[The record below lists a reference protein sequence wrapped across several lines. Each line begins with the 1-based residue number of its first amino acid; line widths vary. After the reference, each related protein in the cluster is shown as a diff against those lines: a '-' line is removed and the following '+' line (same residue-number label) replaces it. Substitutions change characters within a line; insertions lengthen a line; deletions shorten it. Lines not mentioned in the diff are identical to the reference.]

1 MSGGRAILGIGA
13 SGPQVIEGW
22 HGLPYVKPLGRIR
35 EIVDLVRRALRRE
48 VLSNDGII
56 KIPLPEGEGT
66 GLGKPLKILNHPE
79 RSTVPIY
86 IAALGKKSVAS
97 AAEIADG
104 WLPFLY
110 APERAGLVWGD
121 ALAAGKAKRSADL
134 GPLEIAA
141 GGMVAVGD
149 DVKAMLDFARPM
161 FALYIGGMGAKGKN
175 FYNNL
180 VSEYGFAEEAEKIQ
194 DLYLAGNKKDAE
206 ALVPLELL
214 EMCNLVGPESY
225 VKERIAAFK
234 ESGVTNLNITP
245 VAQDPAALIGRLK
258 EWIG

>member
-1 MSGGRAILGIGA
+1 
-13 SGPQVIEGW
+13 
-22 HGLPYVKPLGRIR
+22 
-35 EIVDLVRRALRRE
+35 
-48 VLSNDGII
+48 
-56 KIPLPEGEGT
+56 
-66 GLGKPLKILNHPE
+66 
-79 RSTVPIY
+79 
-86 IAALGKKSVAS
+86 
-97 AAEIADG
+97 
-104 WLPFLY
+104 
-110 APERAGLVWGD
+110 
-121 ALAAGKAKRSADL
+121 
-134 GPLEIAA
+134 
-141 GGMVAVGD
+141 
-149 DVKAMLDFARPM
+149 
-161 FALYIGGMGAKGKN
+161 AKGKN

>member
-1 MSGGRAILGIGA
+1 MLGIGA

-141 GGMVAVGD
+141 GGM
-149 DVKAMLDFARPM
+149 